1 MGMSCWQFEHL
12 NLHPQEDPIG
22 EGLRSPLR
30 PRYLPLRGGLP
41 RQGGPMQT
49 RWIGWALVVL
59 AVAAAVIA
67 ACGNGASE
75 AEVARAAAA
84 LQASE
89 EAALAAR
96 VDADAAL
103 ADAEAARAEA
113 ETALA
118 DTEAAR
124 AEANAARAEADAAR
138 VDALLAAEDAE
149 RLLAGALLLNNI
161 DKGEFCEGFNAL
173 VSVIGAY
180 GESWATGVDASRI
193 ELKQETSA
201 ALLAASLLFSDS
213 ANDPLNH
220 GLDELFQTLHE
231 AAERERGWLEIDADI
246 ARTISQATD
255 VLWSYVS
262 DDCRG
267 YY

>member
-1 MGMSCWQFEHL
+1 
-12 NLHPQEDPIG
+12 
-22 EGLRSPLR
+22 
-30 PRYLPLRGGLP
+30 
-41 RQGGPMQT
+41 MQT

-59 AVAAAVIA
+59 AVATAVIA

-124 AEANAARAEADAAR
+124 AEADAAR
-138 VDALLAAEDAE
+138 VDALLAAEDAK
-149 RLLAGALLLNNI
+149 RLLAGALVLNNI
-161 DKGEFCEGFNAL
+161 NKGEFCEGFNAL